1 MRRAILWLAVAMV
14 AALLLIHFTQ
24 RQLSTLWPALGVH
37 PEVADTLRG
46 SMEDLKALSRLDSSN
61 GAEYR
66 RRFDEVQALHNRLE
80 ILRMGQEEIAR
91 TQERILFAA
100 VALALLVIGTT
111 YLIGRRREIERLGR
125 IESFLGR
132 LSAGE
137 ANLRVGERGSD
148 TIAKVAAMIERT
160 SEVLAAQRQRLR
172 YLENLSTWQEAARRH
187 AHEIRT
193 PLTAAQLEVDR
204 LAREIEQRHPDSG
217 PMIRERRESIRTE
230 LDRLSGF
237 TKGFTSFASIASP
250 KLVPVDLM
258 EFLGE
263 FRETYGEAWPMKIV
277 VESAPP
283 CVVTADRSLTRQV
296 LVNLCSNSAL
306 AGSSTLRFSVV
317 PEDGASAKLF
327 VADDGKGVAEE
338 VRERLF
344 QPYTTTRRVGD
355 GMGLGLAI
363 SKKVM
368 LDQGGDL
375 ELTSSSPK
383 GTTFLLTFAEGE
395 STCS

>member
-1 MRRAILWLAVAMV
+1 MKRALIGLAIALA
-14 AALLLIHFTQ
+14 AALVLVHFVQ
-24 RQLSTLWPALGVH
+24 RQLSTLSPALGVH
-37 PEVADTLRG
+37 PQVSLALRG
-46 SMEDLKALSRLDSSN
+46 SMDDLKTLSRHDPSN
-61 GAEYR
+61 EAEYR
-66 RRFDEVQALHNRLE
+66 SRFDQVQSLHNRLE

-100 VALALLVIGTT
+100 IALALFAIGTT
-111 YLIGRRREIERLGR
+111 YLIGRRREIERLDR

-148 TIAKVAAMIERT
+148 TIAKVAGMIERT

-193 PLTAAQLEVDR
+193 PLTAAQLEIDR
-204 LAREIEQRHPDSG
+204 LAREIEQRHPDDA
-217 PMIRERRESIRTE
+217 PMIRERRESIRAE

-237 TKGFTSFASIASP
+237 TKGFTSFASIAPP
-250 KLVPVDLM
+250 KLAPVDLM
-258 EFLGE
+258 EFLVE
-263 FRETYGEAWPMKIV
+263 FRETYGEAWPMKIALENV
-277 VESAPP
+277 PS

-306 AGSSTLRFSVV
+306 AGSSTLRLSVV
-317 PEDGASAKLF
+317 SDGPSVKLLA
-327 VADDGKGVAEE
+327 ADDGKGVAEE

-375 ELTSSSPK
+375 ELTSSSQK
-383 GTTFLLTFAEGE
+383 GTTFVLTFMEEE

>member
-1 MRRAILWLAVAMV
+1 VRRALIGLAIALA
-14 AALLLIHFTQ
+14 AALVLVHFVQ
-24 RQLSTLWPALGVH
+24 RELSTLSPALGVH
-37 PEVADTLRG
+37 PQVSSALRG
-46 SMEDLKALSRLDSSN
+46 SMDDLKALSRLDPSN
-61 GAEYR
+61 EAEYR
-66 RRFDEVQALHNRLE
+66 SRFDQVQALHNRLE

-91 TQERILFAA
+91 TQERILFSA
-100 VALALLVIGTT
+100 VALALLVIGAT

-137 ANLRVGERGSD
+137 PNLRVGERGSD

-193 PLTAAQLEVDR
+193 PLTAAQLEIDR
-204 LAREIEQRHPDSG
+204 LAREIEQRHPDEA
-217 PMIRERRESIRTE
+217 PMIRERRESIRAE

-237 TKGFTSFASIASP
+237 TKGFTSFASIAP
-250 KLVPVDLM
+250 AKLVPIDLM

-263 FRETYGEAWPMKIV
+263 FCETYGEAWPMRIALD
-277 VESAPP
+277 SAQPR
-283 CVVTADRSLTRQV
+283 VVTADRSLTRQV

-317 PEDGASAKLF
+317 PSGDSAKLF
-327 VADDGKGVAEE
+327 AADDGKGVPEE

-363 SKKVM
+363 SKKIM

-375 ELTSSSPK
+375 VLTSSSPK
-383 GTTFLLTFAEGE
+383 GTTFLLTFAEGG
-395 STCS
+395 SKCS

>member
-1 MRRAILWLAVAMV
+1 MKRALIGLAIALV
-14 AALLLIHFTQ
+14 AALVLVHFVQ
-24 RQLSTLWPALGVH
+24 RQLSTLAPALGVH
-37 PEVADTLRG
+37 PQVSSALRG
-46 SMEDLKALSRLDSSN
+46 SMDDLKALSRLDPSN
-61 GAEYR
+61 ETEYR
-66 RRFDEVQALHNRLE
+66 KRFDQVQSLHNRLE

-193 PLTAAQLEVDR
+193 PLTAAQLEIDR
-204 LAREIEQRHPDSG
+204 LAREIEQRHPDMA
-217 PMIRERRESIRTE
+217 PIIRERRESIRAE

-237 TKGFTSFASIASP
+237 TKGFTSFASIAPP
-250 KLVPVDLM
+250 KLAPVDLM

-277 VESAPP
+277 LDSAQP
-283 CVVTADRSLTRQV
+283 CVVAADRSLTRQV

-306 AGSSTLRFSVV
+306 AGSSTLCFSVV
-317 PEDGASAKLF
+317 PDGASAKLF
-327 VADDGKGVAEE
+327 AADDGKGIAEE
-338 VRERLF
+338 VRARLF

-368 LDQGGDL
+368 LDQCGDL

-383 GTTFLLTFAEGE
+383 GTTFVLTFAEGE